1 MGLFRSKK
9 RSSSSP
15 VPVPAALPSQPS
27 SRTTRSTRPK
37 RSTTTSTL
45 SKRDRVIS
53 NGHSSTAKPP
63 SVPKVIEEEESVEKR
78 KAPTKSK
85 TTETAIKTTA
95 AASAEERPRLT
106 SNKSA
111 PREESTT
118 TAVNKLPTQNSDVSN
133 PLSVSFAAG
142 TKDTSLLKPNAAST
156 NNHNVITGQSNEEP
170 RSIPK
175 IITTSS
181 PASSDKHSSNT
192 NNNNTEGQIP
202 EETNN
207 VTEDEADQVAAL
219 EKERFRSRTVSDTD
233 HRRGQGIAHS
243 TSAWSLPGAVQANIE
258 PLTSVMKVAKPVVNI
273 SKHYDKTLGKNIE
286 KTSNRMLEPP
296 QAAISGAVKLVKPI
310 LPTILTSKSETNLA
324 SLSLSTPVS
333 FSLSNNG
340 NNNPFASNINDSS
353 VPASAQD
360 HVKLSGVT
368 YASARRDYTFHNF
381 FKDIPQNERLI
392 DDFSCVMHGDM
403 PIKGRMYV
411 TSRNIFFY
419 SNILTYVTDVKIPFV
434 EILQIQKKSIAGF
447 IPNSIV
453 IDTLSSKF
461 IFASF
466 LSRDSIYNLLITIWD
481 QYETVRSRGG
491 DARVMR
497 SSFSNNTPSQDDDDN
512 DDDDYLISDLDM
524 DESEDSSQDSS
535 SSSGS
540 GGNEYDDSDIDRDG
554 TISIATS
561 GRSRLKRRRKR
572 ASSRATT
579 TTVTSLSR
587 RSTGSSM
594 HGKGG
599 QMASGDLNGIPGP
612 TKHSPTTPT
621 FQPKDF
627 EKLINE
633 SVFHAPMG
641 QVVNYLFGPD
651 TEYLK
656 KILIKQKNFD
666 ISEIPGTLLQN
677 KSRDYTYMKPISGS
691 IGPSKT
697 RCIITEIV
705 DNYDLDNTVQITQL
719 TKNPDVP
726 SGNVFQTR
734 TTFVFHWDA
743 KNTTKML
750 VYVGVEWFG
759 KSWIKSAV
767 NKGTIDGV
775 TDATRILASE
785 LQNFIQADTSATPS
799 LRSKKKQRRKQR
811 SQESEEEEGDAD
823 EEEGNGTG
831 YNLPSREPFRH
842 APTEANIVLGKND
855 TVIKQNVVF
864 QCPLGTLY
872 QLLFGDNTSYLKDL
886 VAKQNNF
893 DISEIP
899 GFKAKRRDYT
909 YTKRLNNSI
918 GPKQTKCFITETL
931 ENDDMN
937 SYIHVKQI
945 SKTPDVPSGNSF
957 YVQTSFYLSWGANNT
972 TKMSVVTNVVWTGK
986 SLLKGAIERG
996 SIEGQTGTTEILIR
1010 EVNKILSTTKITR
1023 KKSKG
1028 KKGKRSGRS
1037 DTMRSKN
1044 EEEITEATTAITSEN
1059 NTDETVS
1066 GTPFRWFP
1074 ITFDQIQSRFFDSLI
1089 TPLIEFNFPSVRFFT
1104 AILLWLTII
1113 LSIIR
1118 CITIL
1123 PTWYTSFT
1131 SHHRTVSI
1139 LAPGKIIIDGH
1150 EYNYAPSFKTLYG
1163 FYEDEVIN
1171 GDSDILF
1178 DSERAIW
1185 DWIED
1190 RAGLATRP
1198 SSNTDS
1204 DSDLN
1209 SCSCPKP
1216 NFGMGSN
1223 TLRNRGFDDN
1233 SAARH
1238 ADIKSPSKKRSKD
1251 GRVSKDVANDVDNTD
1266 TEGSIEHLKEVLR
1279 VANLRLAEM
1288 QKLVDELQGRASA
1301 AI

>member
-15 VPVPAALPSQPS
+15 VPVPPNLPSPPS
-27 SRTTRSTRPK
+27 SRSTRTK
-37 RSTTTSTL
+37 RSTTTSTV
-45 SKRDRVIS
+45 SKRGRTVGNS
-53 NGHSSTAKPP
+53 NSHGNGHISTTKLP
-63 SVPKVIEEEESVEKR
+63 SVPKVIEEEESTEGTKAIANSKKTDAAIEKT
-78 KAPTKSK
+78 P
-85 TTETAIKTTA
+85 
-95 AASAEERPRLT
+95 T
-106 SNKSA
+106 SNKLA
-111 PREESTT
+111 PREESTVGT
-118 TAVNKLPTQNSDVSN
+118 ERVNKLPTQNSDVSN

-142 TKDTSLLKPNAAST
+142 TKDTSLLRSNVTGPTT
-156 NNHNVITGQSNEEP
+156 NNRNVITDQPNEEI

-181 PASSDKHSSNT
+181 PASSDKHLS
-192 NNNNTEGQIP
+192 NNNN
-202 EETNN
+202 NN
-207 VTEDEADQVAAL
+207 VIEDEADQLAAL
-219 EKERFRSRTVSDTD
+219 EKERFRSKTVSEAD
-233 HRRGQGIAHS
+233 RNRGSGIVHS
-243 TSAWSLPGAVQANIE
+243 NSVWSLPGAVQANIE
-258 PLTSVMKVAKPVVNI
+258 PMTSAIKVPKPVVNI
-273 SKHYDKTLGKNIE
+273 SKHYDKTLGKSIQQ
-286 KTSNRMLEPP
+286 TSNKMLEPP

-324 SLSLSTPVS
+324 SLSMTTPVS
-333 FSLSNNG
+333 FSPSNG
-340 NNNPFASNINDSS
+340 NANANNDNNNVFVSNINDSTVS
-353 VPASAQD
+353 ASIQD
-360 HVKLSGVT
+360 HVKLSGIT

-381 FKDIPQNERLI
+381 FKDIPQSERLI

-419 SNILTYVTDVKIPFV
+419 SNILTYITDVKIPFM
-434 EILQIQKKSIAGF
+434 EIVQIQKKSIAGF

-453 IDTLSSKF
+453 IDTLSSKY

-466 LSRDSIYNLLITIWD
+466 LSRDIIYNLLISIWG
-481 QYETVRSRGG
+481 QYEVVRSSGG
-491 DARVMR
+491 DARVMHSN
-497 SSFSNNTPSQDDDDN
+497 SSKNTVSSNSQSD
-512 DDDDYLISDLDM
+512 DDDDYLISDLDT

-535 SSSGS
+535 SSGD
-540 GGNEYDDSDIDRDG
+540 EEEDEDEDDDRA
-554 TISIATS
+554 ISIATS
-561 GRSRLKRRRKR
+561 EHSRLRRGRGRKR

-579 TTVTSLSR
+579 ATSVSR

-594 HGKGG
+594 HGKGD
-599 QMASGDLNGIPGP
+599 QVTSGDLNGVPGP

-666 ISEIPGTLLQN
+666 LSEIPGTLLQN

-697 RCIITEIV
+697 RCLITEIV
-705 DNYDLDNTVQITQL
+705 DNYDLDNTVQVTQL

-759 KSWIKSAV
+759 KSWIKSAI

-785 LQNFIQADTSATPS
+785 LQDFIQADTSATPS
-799 LRSKKKQRRKQR
+799 LRSKRKQRRK
-811 SQESEEEEGDAD
+811 ETEEEEDE

-831 YNLPSREPFRH
+831 YNLPSREPFKH

-893 DISEIP
+893 DISDIP

-918 GPKQTKCFITETL
+918 GPKQTKCSITETL

-957 YVQTSFYLSWGANNT
+957 YVQTSFYLSWGGNNT

-996 SIEGQTGTTEILIR
+996 SIEGQAGTTEILIR
-1010 EVNKILSTTKITR
+1010 EVNKILSSTRITR
-1023 KKSKG
+1023 KKNKG

-1044 EEEITEATTAITSEN
+1044 EEEITEVTTTHLSEN
-1059 NTDETVS
+1059 NTEIVS
-1066 GTPFRWFP
+1066 GTLFKWIP
-1074 ITFDQIQSRFFDSLI
+1074 ITFDHIQSRFFDSLVN
-1089 TPLIEFNFPSVRFFT
+1089 PLIEFDFTSVRFFT
-1104 AILLWLTII
+1104 AILLWFTII

-1123 PTWYTSFT
+1123 PTWYTSIT
-1131 SHHRTVSI
+1131 SHSRTVSI
-1139 LAPGKIIIDGH
+1139 LAPGKIIIDGY

-1171 GDSDILF
+1171 GESDILF

-1190 RAGLATRP
+1190 RAGLTTRL
-1198 SSNTDS
+1198 SSNPDS
-1204 DSDLN
+1204 NPD
-1209 SCSCPKP
+1209 SCSCANPYV
-1216 NFGMGSN
+1216 GIGSN
-1223 TLRNRGFDDN
+1223 AIQNRGFDDY

-1238 ADIKSPSKKRSKD
+1238 ADIGSPSKKRSKS
-1251 GRVSKDVANDVDNTD
+1251 GRVSKDVANDVGNTD
-1266 TEGSIEHLKEVLR
+1266 TEGSIEHLREVLR